1 MGLSISQPLARSN
14 AVPRRAV
21 AATLDRTDSRRP
33 PPQPVGQRPAGG
45 LTRSRLAIL
54 AGTLVVAWIVV
65 VFAHAVSDSADS
77 ATRADAVRRD
87 TAAAAARL
95 VAEQAELQLIQTP
108 AYIRLEARAYG
119 YGQPG
124 ERAFALE
131 PDAPPAPSIT
141 PLGTDPAS
149 ARPRSPLEAWLELLF
164 GP

>member
-1 MGLSISQPLARSN
+1 MGLSTSQPLARPH
-14 AVPRRAV
+14 AAPRRAAV
-21 AATLDRTDSRRP
+21 ATLDRPDSRRGPLP
-33 PPQPVGQRPAGG
+33 PIGQRPAGG
-45 LTRSRLAIL
+45 ITRSRLAIL

-65 VFAHAVSDSADS
+65 VFAHAVSDSASS
-77 ATRADAVRRD
+77 AARADAVRRD

-95 VAEQAELQLIQTP
+95 VAEQTELQLIQTS

-131 PDAPPAPSIT
+131 PDAPAAPSIT